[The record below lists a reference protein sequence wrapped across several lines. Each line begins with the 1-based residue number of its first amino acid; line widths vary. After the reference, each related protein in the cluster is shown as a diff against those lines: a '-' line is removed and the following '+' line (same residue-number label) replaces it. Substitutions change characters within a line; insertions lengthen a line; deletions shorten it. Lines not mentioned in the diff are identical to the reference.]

1 MNKQLNCLA
10 GNTEMARRLQRIV
23 GAREQKARDM
33 QKDHVH
39 CLQKCW
45 KWTQG
50 QVGSMEATD
59 TFTSFFP
66 QLSVFLSP
74 GLATH
79 PAHKHDEGPTRS
91 CCNVLFASLNF
102 TPVF

>member
-1 MNKQLNCLA
+1 
-10 GNTEMARRLQRIV
+10 
-23 GAREQKARDM
+23 
-33 QKDHVH
+33 
-39 CLQKCW
+39 
-45 KWTQG
+45 
-50 QVGSMEATD
+50 MEATD